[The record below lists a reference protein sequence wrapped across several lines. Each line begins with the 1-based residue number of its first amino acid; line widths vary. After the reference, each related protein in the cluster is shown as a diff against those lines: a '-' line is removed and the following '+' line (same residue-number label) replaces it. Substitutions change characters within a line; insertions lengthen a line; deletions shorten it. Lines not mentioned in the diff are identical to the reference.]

1 MFLSLLW
8 FRNGERL
15 REAGARGS
23 EGLQEERYE
32 ESAQEPVSLG
42 RQLSVLHQ
50 LTSSPA
56 RGSLLGT
63 QLAQT
68 VQEAPPIPPG
78 AEQSCS
84 APHAFSQLC
93 FCLC

>member
-1 MFLSLLW
+1 MKKVR
-8 FRNGERL
+8 RNRCPW
-15 REAGARGS
+15 GAS
-23 EGLQEERYE
+23 
-32 ESAQEPVSLG
+32 SP
-42 RQLSVLHQ
+42 VLHQ

-68 VQEAPPIPPG
+68 VQEALPIPPG

-84 APHAFSQLC
+84 TPHAFSQLC